1 MTVFLVPVGGGRYT
15 LYCELKE
22 SEAEPSDP
30 SRPHSPSWLGR
41 LRRRWREWRERT
53 LQRFRTTVADA
64 EAQQEREELGEEAPA
79 KRGFG
84 RFVLRRI
91 AEAVAEQRLLW
102 HLRRASAGRLVHPD
116 DVPPARARRLARDEF
131 TRDHRKHLVRAL
143 VNGAVSVVLGI
154 VFFFVPGPNLVAYY
168 FLFLAIGHAFAL
180 RGARKGLALDWSTEA
195 SAPLRS
201 VGDALGLD
209 QASRRA
215 ELERL
220 TADLG
225 LERLWRFLERVAR
238 RPA

>member
-1 MTVFLVPVGGGRYT
+1 MTVFIVPVGGGRHT

-22 SEAEPSDP
+22 TEVDP
-30 SRPHSPSWLGR
+30 PGGSRPHVPSWFGR
-41 LRRRWREWRERT
+41 LRQRFRDWRERT
-53 LQRFRTTVADA
+53 LQNFRTTVADA
-64 EAQQEREELGEEAPA
+64 EAQQEREELGEDVPA

-84 RFVLRRI
+84 RFILRKI

-102 HLRRASAGRLVHPD
+102 HLRRASSGRLVHPD
-116 DVPPARARRLARDEF
+116 DVSAAEARRLARDEF
-131 TRDHRKHLVRAL
+131 ARDHRKHLIRAL
-143 VNGAVSVVLGI
+143 INGAVSVVLGV

-168 FLFLAIGHAFAL
+168 FLFLAIGHYFAL
-180 RGARKGLALDWSTEA
+180 RGARKGLALDWSTEP

-201 VGDALGLD
+201 VRDAIALD

-220 TADLG
+220 TSDLG